1 MVVIGSKSV
10 DLFSLAV
17 GVVNVTSSTDLDVFN
32 ITSHLVGNTES
43 TPLIDIHVNF
53 LSFSVCEIKATFILS
68 NWKFSTIAKLILVEA
83 ERILLEMD
91 IDVLWCNARVLAVQF
106 YEKCGFKVVGSDFDI
121 RLIGQHFVMY
131 KKLEK

>member
-17 GVVNVTSSTDLDVFN
+17 GVVNVTTSTDLNVFN
-32 ITSHLVGNTES
+32 VTSHLVGNTES

-68 NWKFSTIAKLILVEA
+68 NWKLSTIAKLILVEA
-83 ERILLEMD
+83 SCFVVKNDFIGVTPLFSVVD
-91 IDVLWCNARVLAVQF
+91 SGVLNVFISA
-106 YEKCGFKVVGSDFDI
+106 GFPVG
-121 RLIGQHFVMY
+121 
-131 KKLEK
+131 